1 MSESEKSD
9 RQNDAELAELRGR
22 VAALEQERDE
32 LQQQNESLAGECYR
46 FRTLIDHLPDYIFI
60 KDMDS
65 RFVVNNRAHIEL
77 LGYTRQEEV
86 QGKTDF
92 DIFPRELAEQYFAD
106 ERSLLRSGQPLI
118 DREEKTISKTGK
130 RQWLSTT
137 KVPLRS
143 PTGEVIGLAGMSR
156 DISARKEA
164 EAALAQAFGELEK
177 FTYMVSYDMQRPLL
191 DIVSEL
197 EKLQTRLG
205 GRIGEVSRGIIARAA
220 DAAQRVQRLNNS
232 LLAYSRVETWGMMPE
247 PTDSR
252 VVVEHAIENLRE
264 RIEEEAAQITVGDLP
279 GVLADPAQLLEVF
292 LILVSNAVDYH
303 GDEAPRVEVSA
314 TPENGMWRF
323 VVRDNGIGIDP
334 RYTEQVFD
342 IFQRLHDQTDR
353 PGTGIGLA
361 ICKKIVE
368 RHGGQIGVESQP
380 GEGSV
385 FYFTLP
391 AVEAGS

>member
-1 MSESEKSD
+1 MPESEEFN
-9 RQNDAELAELRGR
+9 RQIHAELAELRGR

-32 LQQQNESLAGECYR
+32 LQQQIESLAGECYR

-60 KDMDS
+60 KDMAS

-92 DIFPRELAEQYFAD
+92 DIFPRELAEQYYAD
-106 ERSLLRSGQPLI
+106 EQSLLRTGQPLI
-118 DREEKTISKTGK
+118 DREERTISKSGK
-130 RQWLSTT
+130 RQWVSTT

-143 PTGEVIGLAGMSR
+143 PEGEIIGLAGMSR

-164 EAALAQAFGELEK
+164 EAALVQAFGELEK

-197 EKLQTRLG
+197 EKLEARLG
-205 GRIGEVSRGIIARAA
+205 GRIGEVSRGIIGRAA
-220 DAAQRVQRLNNS
+220 EAAQRVQRLNNS

-252 VVVEHAIENLRE
+252 VVVEHALENLRE
-264 RIEEEAAQITVGDLP
+264 HIEEESAQITVGDLP
-279 GVLADPAQLLEVF
+279 SVLADPAQLLEVF
-292 LILVSNAVDYH
+292 LILVSNAVDYR
-303 GDEAPRVEVSA
+303 GDEAPRVEISA
-314 TPENGMWRF
+314 APENGMWRF

-342 IFQRLHDQTDR
+342 IFQRLHDQVDR

-380 GEGSV
+380 GEGSA

-391 AVEAGS
+391 AVEAES